1 MLCRIYTFERDTA
14 WRRVP
19 IHACVSIAAVDAINR
34 AIDAPDDIRYE
45 ELTDPHNPRPIIAV
59 LFRTPEQVLQ
69 MDRFIAAHLEFSGI
83 KVGIMRAPRRRRG
96 PLAPPRAA

>member
-1 MLCRIYTFERDTA
+1 MLCRIYTFEREAA

-19 IHACVSIAAVDAINR
+19 IHACVSVAAVDAIVA
-34 AIDAPDDIRYE
+34 AIDASDDIRYE

-59 LFRTPEQVLQ
+59 LFRTVEQLLR
-69 MDRFIAAHLEFSGI
+69 MDRLIAAQLEFSGI
-83 KVGIMRAPRRRRG
+83 KVGIMRAQRRRGG